1 MKIPELKDLI
11 TLVSHILT
19 LLIVV
24 LIVITFFAPPGK
36 NVLCVAPTPTQQH
49 HSKTRN
55 PNPTRIRSLFENF
68 RAYMTEQ
75 EWLANA
81 KS

>member
-1 MKIPELKDLI
+1 MKMPEVKDLM
-11 TLVSHILT
+11 TLLSHILT

-24 LIVITFFAPPGK
+24 LIVIVFFAPPGK
-36 NVLCVAPTPTQQH
+36 DVICVAPTPTQQH
-49 HSKTRN
+49 RSKTRN

-75 EWLANA
+75 EWLKNA